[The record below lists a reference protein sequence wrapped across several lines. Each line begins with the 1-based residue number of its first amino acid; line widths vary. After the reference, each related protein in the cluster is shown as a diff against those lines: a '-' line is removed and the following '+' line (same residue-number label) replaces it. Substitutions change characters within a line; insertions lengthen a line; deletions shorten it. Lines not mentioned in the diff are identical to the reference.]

1 MTKSPKEVDAY
12 IGSRVRMRRK
22 FLGMSRTEFCDR
34 LGVTLTQIRKY
45 ERGTNRISASRLQK
59 IADVLNVPVTSLFP
73 PYGGSTDQAD
83 DEQTEQMTLMQI
95 LASSECVELNK
106 AFSQIKDDKVRRR
119 IIALVHS
126 VAENKAS

>member
-22 FLGMSRTEFCDR
+22 FLGMSRNEFCDR

-59 IADVLNVPVTSLFP
+59 IADVLNVPVPSLFP

-95 LASSECVELNK
+95 LASSEGVELNK